1 MTTIAP
7 PEDPTRYLTSPSGH
21 GSGSA
26 IWQVRASCGLA
37 VGGLDAV
44 IDGITGFSPLEEWVM
59 KPFAGDWDA
68 FDKGADAW
76 RQVGKAL
83 DSVAANIA
91 ALPAMVSEE
100 EWQGQAR
107 DAWAAAQTAISQ
119 QVQPLPEACSAMAEY
134 CDALAELARGIIE
147 FVLASLQWAVET
159 VLRILAE
166 QAVPIAGQIAGAGEL
181 TIFGI
186 RMVGISQKVIKFVER
201 FKRLVEMISVVV
213 TQLNNVL
220 ELLEKTT
227 SALAAGAGAARTT
240 RQLL

>member
-1 MTTIAP
+1 
-7 PEDPTRYLTSPSGH
+7 
-21 GSGSA
+21 
-26 IWQVRASCGLA
+26 
-37 VGGLDAV
+37 
-44 IDGITGFSPLEEWVM
+44 M

-83 DSVAANIA
+83 DSVASNIA

-107 DAWAAAQTAISQ
+107 DAWASAQLAISQ
-119 QVQPLPEACSAMAEY
+119 QVQPLPEACDAMAQY
-134 CDALAELARGIIE
+134 CEALSELAKGIIE
-147 FVLASLQWAVET
+147 FVLSSLQWAVET

-186 RMVGISQKVIKFVER
+186 RMVGVSQKVIKYVEQ
-201 FKRLVEMISVVV
+201 FKKLVQLISTVV
-213 TQLNNVL
+213 TQINNVL
-220 ELLEKTT
+220 ELLEKTA
-227 SALAAGAGAARTT
+227 SALAAGAGAVRTT
-240 RQLL
+240 RQLV